1 MVLRSE
7 SVGEQDVADQQGAFL
22 RRGGLPPTPSP
33 PPNCAENVDGDFLAR
48 AGARGA
54 YSYSP
59 RDGAATAA
67 ARRGGTLR
75 TGYCDR
81 EIDEDR
87 PAKFESLT
95 HRDVNFSESEIS
107 GILDGTD
114 RRAEHRRRLRPALTE
129 RRVRSWLRMNAGGA
143 PNTCKSNG

>member
-1 MVLRSE
+1 MSAIVPKRQAID
-7 SVGEQDVADQQGAFL
+7 GD
-22 RRGGLPPTPSP
+22 RGKETPRP
-33 PPNCAENVDGDFLAR
+33 RPPNCAENVDGDFLAR

-107 GILDGTD
+107 GILGRDGRTNRNA
-114 RRAEHRRRLRPALTE
+114 RRHEPPGTL
-129 RRVRSWLRMNAGGA
+129 
-143 PNTCKSNG
+143 NGEFDPGSG